1 MSDVSQLISLSLSLS
16 SHFLFYF
23 LYFFLRVS
31 AALSSCQLKQIALS
45 QTTRAQGR
53 CHSVFGAQKLIMLG
67 HKVNTNQN
75 NTLFIFLLL
84 LFLTCMQCSCSKL
97 TEQSFIPW
105 FIHPVWIQL
114 FGVLYISQPFTLSTE
129 YGITFAVF
137 VQFIL
142 CDGFAVKIFNEGFA
156 SCGLLKGRTS
166 LASLYI

>member
-1 MSDVSQLISLSLSLS
+1 MSDVSELISLSLSVLS
-16 SHFLFYF
+16 LSVLFPLF
-23 LYFFLRVS
+23 FFLRVS

-75 NTLFIFLLL
+75 NTLFIFLL

-142 CDGFAVKIFNEGFA
+142 CDGLAVKIFNEGFA